1 MGQARFAGQIG
12 AKMKI
17 LPVLA
22 LLVAFAS
29 SAVAQ
34 VCDPQFL
41 DVRGDGVSA
50 RFEVEVV
57 ETPQDKARGLMFRES
72 LPMFSGMLFVYDRP
86 QRVSFWMRNTLIP
99 LDMIFIGA
107 DGVVRN
113 VHANAK
119 PGDETGIPGGSD
131 DIQFVLE
138 VNGGLARMLNIV
150 PGVEI
155 QHPAIDASLAAWPCE
170 IAAE

>member
-1 MGQARFAGQIG
+1 
-12 AKMKI
+12 MKI

-155 QHPAIDASLAAWPCE
+155 QHPAIDASLAAWPCK